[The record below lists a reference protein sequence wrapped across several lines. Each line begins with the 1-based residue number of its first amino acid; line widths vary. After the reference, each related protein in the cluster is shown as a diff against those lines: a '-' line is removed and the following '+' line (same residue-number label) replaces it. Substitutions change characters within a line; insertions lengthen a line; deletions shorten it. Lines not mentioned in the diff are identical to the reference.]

1 MAIAGEPAR
10 PGSALGDPRPGANP
24 GWLTTRQ
31 WRVLDAVCR
40 TFQPSRSA
48 ADGRLLAR
56 VAGLIASLPNAE
68 DRLRLRMLL
77 EALGHASVNLALA
90 GRAAPFDRLSA
101 EDRTAVLLAWS
112 TSRIQARRA
121 GFQALKRLVNVA
133 WYAWPVTGDWHPS
146 WSAAGYPGP
155 LPRPAAPAQPPPAIA
170 DSAGRLP
177 ELAVTADTTVECDV
191 VVCGSGAGGGVVA
204 GILAEAGLDVVVLEA
219 GPSLGP
225 GDFTQVEGDM
235 LSRAYLDGGLLMSRS
250 GSLPILAGACVGG
263 GTVINWTSS
272 FALPEATRAQW
283 DRISGLGLFSSAE
296 FQAAVERVSARLDV
310 NLESS
315 PAAPRDQVLERGLRA
330 LGWDVAPIPR
340 NARGCP
346 SDLECGYCGLGCRH
360 GTKRSTAATYLADAL
375 AAGARLVAGATA
387 DRVILEQGRA
397 VGVEATVRR
406 TRDPRVAGS
415 GAPAR
420 LTVRARRAVVAACG
434 ALHTPAL
441 LLRSGVESRHLGR
454 GLHLHPVTAVGGVF
468 PERIEPWTGQMQ
480 TRGSRHVADVADGY
494 GAMLETGPIHWAL
507 PASAFGWDGPDRHR
521 ADVERL
527 GNISVAGI
535 LLRDRDPGRVV
546 LGRDGRPRV
555 DYELSAFDG
564 RNLRVALEA
573 AARVVAA
580 AGATELLS
588 LHQPP
593 VRAVAGA
600 PGWVDRFVAE
610 LVARDPG
617 GARMAL
623 ISFHQMGTA
632 AMGAGPRAAV
642 TDEAGAVFGV
652 RGLYV
657 ADGSL
662 FPSSSGVNPM
672 LTIMTLADLVAR
684 GIATR

>member
-1 MAIAGEPAR
+1 MAVTGPLEAAAPT
-10 PGSALGDPRPGANP
+10 LGQPRPGANP
-24 GWLTTRQ
+24 GWLSPRQ

-40 TFQPSRSA
+40 TFQPGRSA

-56 VAGLIASLPNAE
+56 VAGLIAALPNAE
-68 DRLRLRMLL
+68 DRLRLRLLL
-77 EALGHASVNLALA
+77 EALGHASVNLALT
-90 GRAAPFDRLSA
+90 GRGAPFDRLSL
-101 EDRTAVLLAWS
+101 EDRTAVLAAWS
-112 TSRIQARRA
+112 TSRLQARRA

-133 WYAWPVTGDWHPS
+133 WYTWPVTDGWHPT

-155 LPRPAAPAQPPPAIA
+155 LPPPAGPVVAPPPVA
-170 DSAGRLP
+170 DEAGRLP
-177 ELAVTADTTVECDV
+177 VLTITADTTLDCDV

-219 GPSLGP
+219 GPNLGP

-235 LSRAYLDGGLLMSRS
+235 LGRAYVDGGLLMTRS
-250 GSLPILAGACVGG
+250 GSLPILAGHGVGG
-263 GTVINWTSS
+263 GTLINWTSS

-283 DRISGLGLFSSAE
+283 DRLSGLRLFSSTT
-296 FQAAVERVSARLDV
+296 FVAAIERVSARIDV
-310 NLESS
+310 NVESS

-330 LGWDVAPIPR
+330 LGWDVDVIPR

-360 GTKRSTAATYLADAL
+360 GTKRSTAATYLADAI

-387 DRVILEQGRA
+387 DRVILEGGRA
-397 VGVEATVRR
+397 SGVVATVR
-406 TRDPRVAGS
+406 AGG
-415 GAPAR
+415 GAVPVR
-420 LTVRARRAVVAACG
+420 LTVRARRVVAACG
-434 ALHTPAL
+434 TLHTPAL
-441 LLRSGVESRHLGR
+441 LLRSGLSNPGIGR
-454 GLHLHPVTAVGGVF
+454 GLRLHPVTAVAGIF
-468 PERIEPWTGQMQ
+468 DERIEPWTGQMQ
-480 TRGSRHVADVADGY
+480 TRGSRHVADVRDGY
-494 GAMLETGPIHWAL
+494 GALLETGPIHWAL
-507 PASAFGWDGPDRHR
+507 PASAFGWDGPERHR

-527 GNISVAGI
+527 AHIGVAGI

-555 DYELSAFDG
+555 DYELSAFDKA
-564 RNLRVALEA
+564 NLRVALDA
-573 AARVVAA
+573 GARVMAA
-580 AGATELLS
+580 AGAKELLS

-600 PGWVDRFVAE
+600 AGWVDRFAAD

-632 AMGAGPRAAV
+632 AMGGSPRSAV
-642 TDEAGAVFGV
+642 TTETGAVYGV
-652 RGLYV
+652 PGLYV

-662 FPSSSGVNPM
+662 FPSASGVNPM
-672 LTIMTLADLVAR
+672 LTIMSIADLVAR
-684 GIATR
+684 GIAAGG